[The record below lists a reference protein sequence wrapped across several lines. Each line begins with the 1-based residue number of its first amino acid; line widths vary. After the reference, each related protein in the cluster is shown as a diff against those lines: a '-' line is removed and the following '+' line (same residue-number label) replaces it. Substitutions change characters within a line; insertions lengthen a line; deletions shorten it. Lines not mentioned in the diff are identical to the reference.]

1 MSAINERLAALRSQL
16 RQHRL
21 AAWIEPSGD
30 PHQSEYV
37 ADHWKSREWL
47 SGFSGSAGTL
57 IVTQSHAG
65 LWTDSRYFLQAET
78 QLRGSE
84 VVLQKQVV
92 PHAPEHINWLCDSL
106 KPGSVVGCDGSL
118 FSVSQIRQLAKAFH
132 VAGLELNTQHDP
144 VGTIWTDRPT
154 LPMTPVYEH
163 ELRYAGQ
170 SRAEKL
176 SAIREQMT
184 KRKVGFHLVT
194 TLDDIAWTLNIRGAD
209 VAYNPVCISYLV
221 IGMETAHLFIAR
233 EKVSLALRD
242 ALLNDGVLLHAYEAL
257 EDFMNLSAAAHP
269 VLTDPTTTNL
279 RLYNALPEGRA
290 VHGDTIPRNLK
301 TLKNKTEVANLKETM
316 RRDGVALLRLV
327 RWLYAT
333 LAERLVSEVEV
344 AEHLASL
351 RAKQEGYVGES
362 FAAIVGYQANGA
374 IVHYHAEPETCAQ
387 ISPEGILLLDSGG
400 QFLGGTTDITRTF
413 AFSAPT
419 AEQKH
424 HYTLVLKGH
433 IALADA
439 HFPAGTCGVQL
450 DTLARQFLWQDDLNF
465 GHGTGHGVGF
475 FLNVHEPPQGFT
487 PTPNGPRGTTP
498 FQPGMLTSNEPGFY
512 RTGEYGIR
520 IENLVLC
527 VPASENGFGKFYKFE
542 SVSLFPIDTTLID
555 VSLLTPVEKNWLNA
569 YHKAVEVA
577 LTPLLEA
584 EEVAWLKEQCGAL

>member
-1 MSAINERLAALRSQL
+1 MSAINERLAALRAQL
-16 RQHRL
+16 RNNNL
-21 AAWIEPSGD
+21 DAWIEPTGD

-37 ADHWKSREWL
+37 ADHWKAREWL

-84 VVLQKQVV
+84 VVLQKQLI

-106 KPGSVVGCDGSL
+106 KAGSVVGCDGSL
-118 FSVSQIRQLAKAFH
+118 FSVAQIRQLAKAFH
-132 VAGLELNTQHDP
+132 TARLELNTQCDP
-144 VGTIWTDRPT
+144 IGAIWTDRPT
-154 LPMTPVYEH
+154 LPVNPVYEH
-163 ELRYAGQ
+163 ELRYTGK

-176 SAIREQMT
+176 SAIRELMS

-209 VAYNPVCISYLV
+209 VAYNPVCIAYLV
-221 IGMETAHLFIAR
+221 IGMQTAHLFINHD
-233 EKVSLALRD
+233 KVPDGLRD
-242 ALLNDGVLLHAYEAL
+242 DLRNDGVLLHAYEAIG
-257 EDFMNLSAAAHP
+257 DFLKHAAAEQP
-269 VLTDPTTTNL
+269 VLVDLTTTNL

-290 VHGDTIPRNLK
+290 VQGDTIPRNLK
-301 TLKNKTEVANLKETM
+301 ALKNETEVANLKETM

-327 RWLYAT
+327 RWLEAT
-333 LAERLVSEVEV
+333 LAERSVSEVEV
-344 AEHLASL
+344 AEHLAGL

-362 FAAIVGYQANGA
+362 FGAIVGYNANGA

-387 ISPEGILLLDSGG
+387 IRPEGILLLDSGG
-400 QFLGGTTDITRTF
+400 QYLGGTTDITRTF
-413 AFSAPT
+413 ALSAPT
-419 AEQKH
+419 AEQKR

-475 FLNVHEPPQGFT
+475 FLNVHEPPQGFAAS
-487 PTPNGPRGTTP
+487 PTGARSTTP

-527 VPASENGFGKFYKFE
+527 VEASENGFGKFYKFE
-542 SVSLFPIDTTLID
+542 SVSLFPIDTTLIEP
-555 VSLLTPVEKNWLNA
+555 SLLTPQEKNWLDV
-569 YHKAVEVA
+569 YHREVEAA

-584 EEVAWLKEQCGAL
+584 EEVVWLKERCGAG